1 MTKAFFGIED
11 IGDMCCLLL
20 QRVKQLEFKEEKQ
33 SFWKFNIVMV

>member
-1 MTKAFFGIED
+1 MKAFFGIED

-20 QRVKQLEFKEEKQ
+20 QRVEQFEFKEEKQ